1 MPEIS
6 TAFSNVVDQMAEDVR
21 SISSLND
28 EKLTESA
35 FLAAARGHAEMIR
48 IHPFIDGNGRWAR
61 LVTGVFL
68 CDCGFQAGTIIRAAR
83 KLEYIEATDR
93 AIDHGECGDLANI
106 LLDGYIEQA
115 DRRYGP
121 GNEPARPSTH

>member
-61 LVTGVFL
+61 S
-68 CDCGFQAGTIIRAAR
+68 CDWRLSVRLRIPSRYSRGGPHENLSILKRLIAR
-83 KLEYIEATDR
+83 
-93 AIDHGECGDLANI
+93 
-106 LLDGYIEQA
+106 
-115 DRRYGP
+115 
-121 GNEPARPSTH
+121 